1 MKTGQLHAK
10 GKKRERE
17 TTLLFHTIHKSQLWM
32 YYEAKY
38 EKQTYKTFRKFINNM
53 GAYV

>member
-1 MKTGQLHAK
+1 MEMKIGIRSLP
-10 GKKRERE
+10 
-17 TTLLFHTIHKSQLWM
+17 HTIHKSQLWM